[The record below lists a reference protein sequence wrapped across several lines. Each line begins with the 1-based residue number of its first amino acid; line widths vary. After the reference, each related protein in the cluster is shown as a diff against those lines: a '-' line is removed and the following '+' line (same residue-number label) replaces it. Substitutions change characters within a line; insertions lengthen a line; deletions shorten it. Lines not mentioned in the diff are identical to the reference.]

1 MRTNVL
7 SFLSSESIPV
17 FLANVCET
25 IGSKFG
31 HSLNIQLNNRRP
43 NGEVLIQVSLIPI
56 SKNNFQKL
64 NEQYA
69 VGLICPLRS
78 DFLLVSY

>member
-7 SFLSSESIPV
+7 SFFSSESIPV

-43 NGEVLIQVSLIPI
+43 NGEVLIQMSLIPI
-56 SKNNFQKL
+56 SKTTSKNLTNNM
-64 NEQYA
+64 
-69 VGLICPLRS
+69 RS
-78 DFLLVSY
+78 DSSVHCGQTSY